1 MTEKV
6 RIIEDF
12 NTTMGHLLLVD
23 NDRSFQ
29 VGQTID
35 TGIAAYLVRG
45 IQPHRD
51 PEQHKVVLR
60 VEKIQ

>member
-6 RIIEDF
+6 RIIEAF
-12 NTTMGHLLLVD
+12 NTTMGHMLVVE

-35 TGIAAYLVRG
+35 TEQASYLIRG

-51 PEQHKVVLR
+51 PKQHKVALR
-60 VEKIQ
+60 VERAN

>member
-29 VGQTID
+29 IGQRID
-35 TGIAAYLVRG
+35 TEQASYLIRG
-45 IQPHRD
+45 IHPHRD
-51 PEQHKVVLR
+51 PEQHKVALR
-60 VEKIQ
+60 VDKLQ